1 MGRIDKRIIMF
12 KEIVEMIKRKNGEK
26 KAKQEAFQQEV
37 EAMFPTM
44 AHAHT
49 AERMREMLPQ
59 GDLGTSQYQWHDN
72 VTHPYQLSPPQ
83 WNDMMW
89 TQEGLNPEQ
98 VNQLHSDYYKMNNLP
113 DIMNTQ
119 KNIDILI
126 RAASFEN
133 YEDYE

>member
-1 MGRIDKRIIMF
+1 MFEEIKR
-12 KEIVEMIKRKNGEK
+12 MIKGKNSAK
-26 KAKQEAFQQEV
+26 KAKQEAFQAQV
-37 EAMFPTM
+37 DQMFPTM

-59 GDLGTSQYQWHDN
+59 GDLNPSQWQYYGQ
-72 VTHPYQLSPPQ
+72 THPYQLSPPQ

-113 DIMNTQ
+113 DIMNNQ